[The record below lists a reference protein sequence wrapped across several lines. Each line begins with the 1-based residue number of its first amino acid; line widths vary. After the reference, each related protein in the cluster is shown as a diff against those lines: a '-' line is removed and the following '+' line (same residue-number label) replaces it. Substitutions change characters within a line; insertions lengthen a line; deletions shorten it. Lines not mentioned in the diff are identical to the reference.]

1 MITIRLLITRQC
13 DYAIR
18 IVRALANN
26 EKLTV
31 VEICDKEN
39 IPQPFAYKIL
49 KKLENGLIV
58 RGYRG
63 VNGGYQLIVS
73 LDTVTIYDIYTLIEG
88 EMYINECT
96 QGEYSCPNNIDG
108 KECEIHKQLRS
119 VQEQL
124 IQIMKGKI
132 LGEIIG
138 VSESKD
144 EKVLI

>member
-1 MITIRLLITRQC
+1 MIIIKLLITRQC

-18 IVRALANN
+18 IVRALANK

-31 VEICDKEN
+31 VEICNKEN

-63 VNGGYQLIVS
+63 VNGGYQIAAS
-73 LDTVTIYDIYTLIEG
+73 LDTVTIYDIYTIIEG
-88 EMYINECT
+88 EMYINECMR
-96 QGEYSCPNNIDG
+96 GEYNCPNRIDG

-119 VQEQL
+119 VQEQF
-124 IQIMKGKI
+124 IQIMKCKS
-132 LGEIIG
+132 LKKIIG
-138 VSESKD
+138 EFDSKN